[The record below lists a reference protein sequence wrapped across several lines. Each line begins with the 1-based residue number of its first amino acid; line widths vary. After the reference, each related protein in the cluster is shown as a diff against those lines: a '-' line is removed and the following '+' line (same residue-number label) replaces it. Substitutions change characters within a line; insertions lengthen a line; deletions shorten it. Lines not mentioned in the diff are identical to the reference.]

1 MGAGRQRLEPANQ
14 QVYRSIPATNVANQ
28 ECVEGE
34 AILSARPFKNVNLLA
49 FFYGCW
55 PPAVWTCEPAGLTK
69 HSSNERCETGMRRG
83 RSNPVGPTIYKRQLG
98 VLPMCLE
105 DLLPKSSPHTPTSTA
120 ISLKPDDV
128 WLLRLLRFLRV
139 FCNLGI

>member
-1 MGAGRQRLEPANQ
+1 MPYYWSTLQAFVPLYKAKDYSFKSCRPDHLKTSTCWRFFMGAGRQRLEPANQ

-55 PPAVWTCEPAGLTK
+55 PPAA
-69 HSSNERCETGMRRG
+69 
-83 RSNPVGPTIYKRQLG
+83 
-98 VLPMCLE
+98 
-105 DLLPKSSPHTPTSTA
+105 
-120 ISLKPDDV
+120 
-128 WLLRLLRFLRV
+128 
-139 FCNLGI
+139 